1 MSLVILSLLCVI
13 CFSSRSISSHSYPFL
28 FFGRSCAVNNYT
40 TPGKKNLSTEF
51 CAYASSR
58 EQSNILVAENATTA
72 VPGPDPFRSSQLDVD
87 LWVANGYRR
96 EGVEE
101 YFGVIKTALMSE
113 NAVTDIRFPTSSLI
127 YAVLDEEVYTY
138 LNGTMTGKIPESD
151 RAQARKVACDRISEK
166 FREIISNYDS
176 QASTRMTALE
186 QYQKL
191 MNVYT
196 VDYNTN
202 QLGGGILA
210 YGFAMASVTM
220 LTAVGFALW
229 AHVHRTSPV
238 VRASQPFFLI
248 LICAGVFVLASS
260 IFPMAIDDGFASQEA
275 CDRACMAI
283 PWLVAMG
290 WSVLFA
296 ALYAK
301 IRRVNLVISNA
312 MAFRSVKV
320 SERDVMLPFA
330 FLFTSNLILL
340 TVWTVYDPLIWGRV
354 QTSPTDS
361 HGTCM
366 VQEDST
372 SWKIIVSFL
381 GLLNGAALVAAN
393 VEAYKARKV
402 DTDYGES
409 SYIGLIMGSYLQIV
423 MVGLPL
429 YFLVQ
434 DNPTAKFFVSSSMV
448 FLMSMSVLLL
458 LFIPKWRNW
467 RKNPVGPKEPT
478 VTVSGLRLD
487 SRHASVDSQSSSPSD
502 PMEVTGAL
510 YVQAWNTRVL
520 NLEKIMVEAGIE
532 PNMTKNF
539 LTEAK
544 LLGRGQPV
552 SAPLFV
558 SNTNSNV
565 RSVSGLPSASY
576 VTTLDTVTEVPW
588 GEHNDDGTNIS
599 DKFSMVSPEAV
610 QEQSVQMASN
620 SIVPPNDTNGTVQ
633 CNRITTSAER
643 VRHVQPMTSVHLLEG
658 MTSVAS
664 SINERDLDLHDVIDE
679 TDVDKNGQASSLRPL
694 EICGT
699 TLSQASVN

>member
-1 MSLVILSLLCVI
+1 M
-13 CFSSRSISSHSYPFL
+13 
-28 FFGRSCAVNNYT
+28 
-40 TPGKKNLSTEF
+40 
-51 CAYASSR
+51 
-58 EQSNILVAENATTA
+58 LVAENATTA

-101 YFGVIKTALMSE
+101 YFGVIKTALMSG

-138 LNGTMTGKIPESD
+138 LNGTMTGRIPESD
-151 RAQARKVACDRISEK
+151 RAQARKVACDRVDEK

-176 QASTRMTALE
+176 QASTRVTALE

-191 MNVYT
+191 RNVYR

-202 QLGGGILA
+202 QLGGGIRA
-210 YGFAMASVTM
+210 YGFTIASVTM
-220 LTAVGFALW
+220 VTAVGFAVW
-229 AHVHRTSPV
+229 THVHRTSPV
-238 VRASQPFFLI
+238 VRISQPFFLI

-260 IFPMAIDDGFASQEA
+260 IFPLAIDDGFASQEA
-275 CDRACMAI
+275 CDRACMSI

-301 IRRVNLVISNA
+301 IRRVNLVVSNA
-312 MAFRSVKV
+312 MAFRSIKV

-330 FLFTSNLILL
+330 FLFTSNLVLL
-340 TVWTVYDPLIWGRV
+340 TFWTVYDPLVWRRI

-361 HGTCM
+361 YGTCM

-372 SWKIIVSFL
+372 SWKIIVSIL
-381 GLLNGAALVAAN
+381 GLLNGAALVASN

-467 RKNPVGPKEPT
+467 MKKPVEPKQPPL
-478 VTVSGLRLD
+478 SGLHNPT
-487 SRHASVDSQSSSPSD
+487 SRHASVGSQSASLS
-502 PMEVTGAL
+502 EATEITGAL

-532 PNMTKNF
+532 PDMTKDF
-539 LTEAK
+539 LREAK
-544 LLGRGQPV
+544 LLDSRGQPV
-552 SAPLFV
+552 SATSFE
-558 SNTNSNV
+558 SHV
-565 RSVSGLPSASY
+565 RSVRSLRSPSF
-576 VTTLDTVTEVPW
+576 VTLDTVNEVPF
-588 GEHNDDGTNIS
+588 GENNDDGTTNS
-599 DKFSMVSPEAV
+599 ENYSMVSPQASIEQAPRGAV
-610 QEQSVQMASN
+610 CSN
-620 SIVPPNDTNGTVQ
+620 SMVPPATSGTVQ
-633 CNRITTSAER
+633 HNDGLTASTKR
-643 VRHVQPMTSVHLLEG
+643 VRHIQPMTSVHLLED
-658 MTSVAS
+658 MTSEAS
-664 SINERDLDLHDVIDE
+664 SINERDFHPYDVLDLTSE
-679 TDVDKNGQASSLRPL
+679 MDKNSLISFERQRVDL
-694 EICGT
+694 CGT
-699 TLSQASVN
+699 TIQSQEASSVN